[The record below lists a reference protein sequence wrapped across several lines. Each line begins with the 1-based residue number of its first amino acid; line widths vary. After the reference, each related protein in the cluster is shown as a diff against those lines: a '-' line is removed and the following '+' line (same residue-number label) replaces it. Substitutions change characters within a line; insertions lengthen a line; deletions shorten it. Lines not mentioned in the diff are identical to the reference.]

1 MFAVLV
7 CHPAV
12 GYIVYRQLEPELPG
26 DHILCRS
33 HTRAKYVDADV
44 ISGDPEAREFVGL
57 IGYLYGV
64 DAECVAMHLSPE
76 ETRERRNRR
85 DVTLTLER
93 LKSKAE
99 RLLRGIEAGSCR
111 CSEKMRQAL
120 AYMLNGWD
128 NLLKYREDGHYT
140 IDNLPAER
148 AIRPFTVYRKNMEHF
163 GNETGMSDAM
173 VYMTVI
179 ETLKMWGYNV
189 KEYLERIFAD
199 AVKGITDY
207 TQYDPAVMSLV
218 TR

>member
-1 MFAVLV
+1 MTLVLE
-7 CHPAV
+7 H
-12 GYIVYRQLEPELPG
+12 
-26 DHILCRS
+26 
-33 HTRAKYVDADV
+33 
-44 ISGDPEAREFVGL
+44 
-57 IGYLYGV
+57 
-64 DAECVAMHLSPE
+64 
-76 ETRERRNRR
+76 
-85 DVTLTLER
+85 
-93 LKSKAE
+93 LKSRAE
-99 RLLRGIEAGSCR
+99 KLLHDMETGSYR

-120 AYMLNGWD
+120 TYMLNGWD
-128 NLLKYREDGHYT
+128 NLIKYREDGHYT

-163 GNETGMSDAM
+163 GSEAGVSDAM

-207 TQYDPAVMSLV
+207 TQYDPAVMSLA